1 MPVIKVRENEPFEL
15 VLRRFKRVCEKASIL
30 SECRSREYYEKPTT
44 VRKRAKAAAKKRL
57 AKKLARENARK
68 VRLY

>member
-15 VLRRFKRVCEKASIL
+15 ALRRFKRNCEKASIL
-30 SECRSREYYEKPTT
+30 AECRNREYYEKPTT
-44 VRKRAKAAAKKRL
+44 VRKRAKAQAKKRH

-68 VRLY
+68 TRLY